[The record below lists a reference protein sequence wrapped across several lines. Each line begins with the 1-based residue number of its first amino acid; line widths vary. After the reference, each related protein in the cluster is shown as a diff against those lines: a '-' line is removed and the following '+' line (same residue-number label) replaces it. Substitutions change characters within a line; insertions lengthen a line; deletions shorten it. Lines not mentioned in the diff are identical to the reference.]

1 VEIDVMAKI
10 NVTPDEFC
18 DIVVSF
24 LFDKML
30 HPDEI
35 VPNNIEFNDLM
46 ESMRGKGLRSLFMNY
61 YLSMDSN
68 TRVKYK
74 KIKNIFDGSNMTSV
88 INIVPERIK
97 VKPEKEK
104 KILKK
109 VIGQLLAHSE
119 LEDKEKEMLAEFSN
133 LVDENFWDLVEVEE
147 EE

>member
-1 VEIDVMAKI
+1 MAKI